1 MEGNGNHLYTMDK
14 ILAFIIFSQN
24 DRWHIHYHF
33 SSYFAEKERTL
44 SNLTNSDFSP
54 RMLTTLRRYRFLGKV
69 WWLLVTVM
77 SEGNDMKATTKQDLS
92 HSHTA
97 IQSEPV
103 PDMMLSSRH
112 INYIIVRRGG
122 GTSLQNLG
130 SNSYHC
136 KAFLLTYDLWF
147 NWLHHSTCTEYFEPL
162 SKTFDLNMSQL
173 FSLLS
178 TGIGNEGRFAMSP
191 KFEIRRQKTEPRGRV
206 SFADSL
212 YW

>member
-69 WWLLVTVM
+69 WWLLVTVV

-97 IQSEPV
+97 IQSEPC
-103 PDMMLSSRH
+103 PRHEAELETYQLHNCEQSRGTFLQR
-112 INYIIVRRGG
+112 IIKETR
-122 GTSLQNLG
+122 
-130 SNSYHC
+130 
-136 KAFLLTYDLWF
+136 
-147 NWLHHSTCTEYFEPL
+147 
-162 SKTFDLNMSQL
+162 
-173 FSLLS
+173 
-178 TGIGNEGRFAMSP
+178 
-191 KFEIRRQKTEPRGRV
+191 
-206 SFADSL
+206 
-212 YW
+212 